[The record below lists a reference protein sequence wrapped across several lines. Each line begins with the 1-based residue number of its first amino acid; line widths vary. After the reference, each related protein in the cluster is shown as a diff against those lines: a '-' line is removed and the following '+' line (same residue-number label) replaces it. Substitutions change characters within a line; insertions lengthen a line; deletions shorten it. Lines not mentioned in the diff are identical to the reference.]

1 MSSAPPSEG
10 TPPPNLSTGAFM
22 PLHSLRKRWKIGAA
36 IASVMLIIGL
46 PVAWIKGDPIY
57 AVTAVIYVAPRFVN
71 ILQEGSGQE
80 IASYQ
85 AYRQFVEQQ
94 SRTIGRYDILV
105 DALRRMGERSK
116 VWQLPGETE
125 RRAAER
131 LQASLKI
138 TAIKDTYLI
147 TVGLEAAQ
155 REGLDE
161 VVNSVVDT
169 YLMKVRGEDLFYAA
183 DQRLANLRSQRETLV
198 GAITKSNKR
207 RLEIAQELGVT
218 TFSDRGVNPFD
229 QLLADS
235 RNALAEATRE
245 RMEADARADAFDATR
260 NKDGAAALA
269 AATSELVAKDGG
281 LFTLKSNLN
290 QRRTKLL
297 EAFSGLNP
305 EHPIYA
311 QVKGEIDEIDN
322 ELGSETKKVTET
334 VRAMLLEQRL
344 SEARLTRQIE
354 RQLSEQLDQSRQKA
368 SWFAERYDEGVRL
381 TDEIERDR
389 TQLDAIDKR
398 IGFLELESNAPGFIR
413 MESPARPP
421 EIPIG
426 GGKKKPLMM
435 ALVAALALGLGIPIL
450 IDLLDRRIRTAGQVH
465 KILGH
470 APLASL
476 LADSSSTA
484 IRRVLADQKRRLS
497 LALERERR
505 EQGAD
510 VMLMTSV
517 KAGAGV
523 TSLAFDLAR
532 EFDLFGVRA
541 LVVEVN
547 PVQPDARYRVSAT
560 HDGLFDVLAADVPAA
575 SAIVPAEGALPD
587 RLGIGLTPEAHLFG
601 YHKLDALLT
610 ELKQQYRVILLDA
623 PPVLLSADVEY
634 LAGSADLTL
643 LLIGA
648 MQVMPGELR
657 RAAAI
662 LERARPKA
670 ISFVVTHL
678 EVTWAGG
685 YYAKMVRDFEE
696 AEAAAIKNL
705 GSQSVPA

>member
-1 MSSAPPSEG
+1 
-10 TPPPNLSTGAFM
+10 
-22 PLHSLRKRWKIGAA
+22 
-36 IASVMLIIGL
+36 
-46 PVAWIKGDPIY
+46 
-57 AVTAVIYVAPRFVN
+57 
-71 ILQEGSGQE
+71 
-80 IASYQ
+80 
-85 AYRQFVEQQ
+85 
-94 SRTIGRYDILV
+94 
-105 DALRRMGERSK
+105 
-116 VWQLPGETE
+116 
-125 RRAAER
+125 
-131 LQASLKI
+131 
-138 TAIKDTYLI
+138 
-147 TVGLEAAQ
+147 
-155 REGLDE
+155 
-161 VVNSVVDT
+161 
-169 YLMKVRGEDLFYAA
+169 
-183 DQRLANLRSQRETLV
+183 
-198 GAITKSNKR
+198 
-207 RLEIAQELGVT
+207 
-218 TFSDRGVNPFD
+218 
-229 QLLADS
+229 
-235 RNALAEATRE
+235 
-245 RMEADARADAFDATR
+245 
-260 NKDGAAALA
+260 
-269 AATSELVAKDGG
+269 
-281 LFTLKSNLN
+281 
-290 QRRTKLL
+290 
-297 EAFSGLNP
+297 
-305 EHPIYA
+305 
-311 QVKGEIDEIDN
+311 
-322 ELGSETKKVTET
+322 
-334 VRAMLLEQRL
+334 
-344 SEARLTRQIE
+344 
-354 RQLSEQLDQSRQKA
+354 
-368 SWFAERYDEGVRL
+368 
-381 TDEIERDR
+381 
-389 TQLDAIDKR
+389 
-398 IGFLELESNAPGFIR
+398 

-426 GGKKKPLMM
+426 GGKKKPVMM
-435 ALVAALALGLGIPIL
+435 ALVAALGLGLGIPIL

-575 SAIVPAEGALPD
+575 TAIVPAEGALPD

-610 ELKQQYRVILLDA
+610 ELKQHYRVILLDA

-648 MQVMPGELR
+648 MQVMPGELK
-657 RAAAI
+657 RAASI

-670 ISFVVTHL
+670 ISFIVTQL
-678 EVTWAGG
+678 EVAWAGG

-696 AEAAAIKNL
+696 AETAAIKNL
-705 GSQSVPA
+705 GSPSVPV